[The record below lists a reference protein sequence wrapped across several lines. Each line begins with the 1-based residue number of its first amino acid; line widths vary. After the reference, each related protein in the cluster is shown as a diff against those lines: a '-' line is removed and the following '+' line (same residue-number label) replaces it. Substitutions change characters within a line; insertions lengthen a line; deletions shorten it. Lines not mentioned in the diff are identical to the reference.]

1 MSGEGKKGLFG
12 RWFGGEKQA
21 APVTADEAAK
31 AEAEAAAD
39 KAAKAEPVVE
49 ADAER
54 AAEADAGEAALA
66 PDAEVEAVAETA
78 SEPEPLA
85 ESEAEADAGPERAH
99 VEPASAA
106 NEAASEPASDA
117 GPVAASDPVQDEVAA
132 EAPAQK
138 QSWFSRLKSGLSKS
152 STKLADGISGIFT
165 KRKLD
170 DEAIEELEDLLIQS
184 DLGVAM
190 AMRIT
195 DRLAATRYDK
205 EISDAEVK
213 AVLAEEVEA
222 ILQPVAEPLSIEGD
236 AKPQI
241 LLMVGVNGA
250 GKTTTIGKFAKQFRS
265 EGKSVM
271 LAAGDTFRAAAIDQL
286 KVWGERTGAEVIS
299 RPEGADASGLV
310 YDALDAAKEAG
321 TDILMIDTAGRLQNK
336 ANLMAEL
343 EKIVRVIKKFDE
355 SAPHHVLLTL
365 DATTGQNALN
375 QVEIFEKVAGVTG
388 LVMTKLDGSARGGI
402 LVAIA
407 DKFKLPIHAIGVGEG
422 IDDMQPFKPAEFAR
436 AIAAISEETA
446 S

>member
-21 APVTADEAAK
+21 EPVTADEAVE
-31 AEAEAAAD
+31 AEAEAVTD
-39 KAAKAEPVVE
+39 EVAKAETVVE

-54 AAEADAGEAALA
+54 AVEADAGEVALE
-66 PDAEVEAVAETA
+66 PEAEVEAVAETA
-78 SEPEPLA
+78 SGPGPLA
-85 ESEAEADAGPERAH
+85 ESEAESEADAGQASASG
-99 VEPASAA
+99 EPVAAA
-106 NEAASEPASDA
+106 NEAASDPA
-117 GPVAASDPVQDEVAA
+117 PVAASDAVNNEVAA

-222 ILQPVAEPLSIEGD
+222 ILQPVAAPLTIEGE

-241 LLMVGVNGA
+241 LLMIGVNGA
-250 GKTTTIGKFAKQFRS
+250 GKTTTIGKFAKQFQS

-310 YDALDAAKEAG
+310 YDALDAAKKAG